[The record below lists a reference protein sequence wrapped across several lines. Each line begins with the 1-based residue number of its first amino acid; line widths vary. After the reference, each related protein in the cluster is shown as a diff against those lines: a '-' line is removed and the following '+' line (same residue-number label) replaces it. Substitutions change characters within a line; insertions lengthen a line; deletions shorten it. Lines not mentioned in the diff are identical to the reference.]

1 MGQAESDPGNAA
13 RTAAF
18 QQALAPLG
26 WIDGRNIRIE
36 YRWGAGDP
44 GRLQVAAQ
52 ALAALKPDI
61 FVSESDAGARHRPQA
76 VHALGS
82 LFRQPCHLLPHQVA
96 IDAFAL
102 HQHLRR
108 TVFAHLACLQH
119 DDPIKIAQ
127 A

>member
-1 MGQAESDPGNAA
+1 MAKAESDPGNAA
-13 RTAAF
+13 RTAA
-18 QQALAPLG
+18 QQALAPLE

-36 YRWGAGDP
+36 YRWGADDP
-44 GRLQVAAQ
+44 GRLQAAAQ

-61 FVSESDAGARHRPQA
+61 FVSESDAGARRRPQA

-108 TVFAHLACLQH
+108 PVFADPSCLQH
-119 DDPIKIAQ
+119 DDPIEIAQ